1 MHKNRFFRV
10 NRTQLGIAD
19 TIPVFFPG
27 EARLSV
33 PAAVDQNGNVSSSFF
48 LSSSF
53 FFLLLRLEA
62 FWHTISVDYGH
73 STKLESSLDVL
84 SSL

>member
-1 MHKNRFFRV
+1 MGGEAKSNLKYCAPQMFV
-10 NRTQLGIAD
+10 
-19 TIPVFFPG
+19 PG

-48 LSSSF
+48 F
-53 FFLLLRLEA
+53 FLLRLEA
-62 FWHTISVDYGH
+62 FWHTISADYGH
-73 STKLESSLDVL
+73 STKLESSFDVL